1 MKKTTKTFRILGEK
15 FTVAALNPKVF
26 ELAAKLVLKRYD
38 GNYESGCDALERA
51 VDLLGESRNGYGNL
65 IYGGLYGHLFYAMFR
80 PMNVELDYYE
90 RAILDG
96 KPIFKVDEFGRAYF
110 WGDRTL
116 KNAKVRSN
124 ALLFAA
130 QMLRSMK

>member
-1 MKKTTKTFRILGEK
+1 MKKTTKTFRIRGYK
-15 FTVAALNPKVF
+15 FTVAAFNPKVF

-51 VDLLGESRNGYGNL
+51 VDLLVDRRRNEYGNL
-65 IYGGLYGHLFYAMFR
+65 IYGGKYGNLFYAMFR
-80 PMNVELDYYE
+80 PSCQELYIYVNKQTFP
-90 RAILDG
+90 LS
-96 KPIFKVDEFGRAYF
+96 EFGRAYF